1 MISQC
6 ALHMAL
12 SAVLAFLL
20 GLFFKQ
26 LVAGT
31 IKLIKLAAVAG
42 LAILFLAGLCCLLG
56 LWAPC
61 CNVR

>member
-1 MISQC
+1 
-6 ALHMAL
+6 MAL